1 MRIQTRRQ
9 SAPNTLAHVPEK
21 HSLVKAR
28 LDAGFAKRP
37 VFAKAQD
44 IRRRKAG
51 WCVALLVALLA
62 IGVATSARAQSEALT
77 ELLSGVVR
85 MKAFINPDGRTTQNL
100 GREREGSAVVIDSNG
115 LILTIGYLMVEAH
128 SAEIVTNDGQD
139 VPANIVGYDHQTG
152 FGLLQAIAP
161 LKVQPLAFGKSA
173 ELKERDAVVV
183 APFGGPENAA
193 PAVVVAK
200 REFAGNWEYLLDQA
214 IFTAPPHPTW
224 SGAALLNH
232 EGKLVGIGSLVVGD
246 ATGKGDRMPGN
257 MFVPTDLL
265 PPILA
270 DLIVSGRS
278 AGAGRPWLG
287 VNTDE
292 MHGHLMISNVTPG
305 GPAEHAGLKRGDII
319 LGVNGA
325 PVSHLGE
332 FYRKLYAQ
340 GDAGTV
346 IPLDVFRDNEKQRV
360 EVKSINR
367 LDHLRLKSSF

>member
-1 MRIQTRRQ
+1 MRIQSRWQ
-9 SAPNTLAHVPEK
+9 PSATGGLCGAV
-21 HSLVKAR
+21 
-28 LDAGFAKRP
+28 
-37 VFAKAQD
+37 
-44 IRRRKAG
+44 
-51 WCVALLVALLA
+51 LVALFALTMA
-62 IGVATSARAQSEALT
+62 PAARAQSQALT
-77 ELLSGVVR
+77 ELLSGVVH
-85 MKAFINPDGRTTQNL
+85 MKTFINPDGRTTQNL
-100 GREREGSAVVIDSNG
+100 GREREGSGVVIDSNG

-128 SAEIVTNDGQD
+128 SAEVMTNDGQD

-183 APFGGPENAA
+183 AAYGGAENAA

-200 REFAGNWEYLLDQA
+200 REFAGSWEYLLDQA
-214 IFTAPPHPTW
+214 IFTSPPHSAW

-232 EGKLVGIGSLVVGD
+232 EGKLVGIGSLILADV
-246 ATGKGDRMPGN
+246 TGKGDRMAGN

-270 DLIVSGRS
+270 DLMVSGRT

-319 LGVNGA
+319 LGVNGE
-325 PVSHLGE
+325 PVTHLPE

-346 IPLDVFRDNEKQRV
+346 IPLDIFKDNEKHRI
-360 EVKSINR
+360 EIKSINR

>member
-1 MRIQTRRQ
+1 MRIQSRWQ
-9 SAPNTLAHVPEK
+9 SNPTGGLCGAV
-21 HSLVKAR
+21 
-28 LDAGFAKRP
+28 
-37 VFAKAQD
+37 
-44 IRRRKAG
+44 
-51 WCVALLVALLA
+51 LVALFALTMA
-62 IGVATSARAQSEALT
+62 PAARAQSQALT
-77 ELLSGVVR
+77 ELLSGVVH
-85 MKAFINPDGRTTQNL
+85 MKTFINPDGRTTQNL
-100 GREREGSAVVIDSNG
+100 GREREGSGVVIDANG

-128 SAEIVTNDGQD
+128 SAEVMTNDGQD

-161 LKVQPLAFGKSA
+161 LKVQPLVFGKS
-173 ELKERDAVVV
+173 
-183 APFGGPENAA
+183 
-193 PAVVVAK
+193 AK
-200 REFAGNWEYLLDQA
+200 REFAGSWEYLLDQA
-214 IFTAPPHPTW
+214 IFTSPPHSAW

-232 EGKLVGIGSLVVGD
+232 EGKLVGIGSLILADV
-246 ATGKGDRMPGN
+246 TGKGDRMPGN

-270 DLIVSGRS
+270 DLMVSGRA

-319 LGVNGA
+319 LGVNGE
-325 PVSHLGE
+325 PVTHLPE

-346 IPLDVFRDNEKQRV
+346 IPLDVFRDNEKQRI
-360 EVKSINR
+360 EIKSINR

>member
-1 MRIQTRRQ
+1 MRIQCRRGLR
-9 SAPNTLAHVPEK
+9 N
-21 HSLVKAR
+21 
-28 LDAGFAKRP
+28 G
-37 VFAKAQD
+37 
-44 IRRRKAG
+44 
-51 WCVALLVALLA
+51 LLIALLA
-62 IGVATSARAQSEALT
+62 LATAPGSVARAQSPALA

-85 MKAFINPDGRTTQNL
+85 MKTFINPDGRTAQSL
-100 GREREGSAVVIDSNG
+100 GREREGSAIVIDSNG

-128 SAEIVTNDGQD
+128 SAEVVTNDGQD

-183 APFGGPENAA
+183 ASFGGPDNAA

-200 REFAGNWEYLLDQA
+200 REFAGSWEYLLDEA
-214 IFTAPPHPTW
+214 IFTAPPQAAW

-232 EGKLVGIGSLVVGD
+232 EGKLVGVGSLIVGD
-246 ATGKGDRMPGN
+246 ATGKGGRMAGN

-265 PPILA
+265 APILA
-270 DLIVSGRS
+270 DLIVKGRT

-287 VNTDE
+287 VTTDE
-292 MHGHLMISNVTPG
+292 MHGHLMISAVTRE
-305 GPAEHAGLKRGDII
+305 GPADRAGLKRGDMI
-319 LGVNGA
+319 LGVNGE
-325 PVSHLGE
+325 PVNHLPD

-346 IPLDVFRDNEKQRV
+346 IPLDVLKNDAKQRV

>member
-1 MRIQTRRQ
+1 MRIQIRRQ
-9 SAPNTLAHVPEK
+9 CIPIAPWL
-21 HSLVKAR
+21 S
-28 LDAGFAKRP
+28 
-37 VFAKAQD
+37 
-44 IRRRKAG
+44 
-51 WCVALLVALLA
+51 ALLVALLA
-62 IGVATSARAQSEALT
+62 LGVAPVARAQSEALT

-85 MKAFINPDGRTTQNL
+85 MKTFINPDGRTTQNL

-183 APFGGPENAA
+183 APFGGPDNAA

-214 IFTAPPHPTW
+214 IFTAPPHQAW

-232 EGKLVGIGSLVVGD
+232 EGKLVGIGSLIVGD
-246 ATGKGDRMPGN
+246 STGKGDRMPGN

-270 DLIVSGRS
+270 DLIVSGRV

-292 MHGHLMISNVTPG
+292 LHGHLMISNVTPG

-319 LGVNGA
+319 LGVNGQT
-325 PVSHLGE
+325 VTHLPE

-340 GDAGTV
+340 GEAGTV
-346 IPLDVFRDNEKQRV
+346 IALDVFRDNEKQRI
-360 EVKSINR
+360 EVKSMNR

>member
-1 MRIQTRRQ
+1 MRIRSRWQAIPTGGLCG
-9 SAPNTLAHVPEK
+9 AV
-21 HSLVKAR
+21 
-28 LDAGFAKRP
+28 
-37 VFAKAQD
+37 
-44 IRRRKAG
+44 
-51 WCVALLVALLA
+51 LVALFALMM
-62 IGVATSARAQSEALT
+62 VAPARAQSHALT
-77 ELLSGVVR
+77 ELLSGVVH
-85 MKAFINPDGRTTQNL
+85 MKTFINPDGRTTQNL
-100 GREREGSAVVIDSNG
+100 GREREGSGVVIDSNG

-128 SAEIVTNDGQD
+128 SAEVMTNDGQD

-152 FGLLQAIAP
+152 FGLLQAVAP

-183 APFGGPENAA
+183 AAYGGAENAA

-200 REFAGNWEYLLDQA
+200 REFAGSWEYLLDEA
-214 IFTAPPHPTW
+214 IFTSPPHSAW

-232 EGKLVGIGSLVVGD
+232 EGKLVGIGSLIVSD

-265 PPILA
+265 PAILA
-270 DLIVSGRS
+270 DLMVSGRT

-319 LGVNGA
+319 LGVNGE
-325 PVSHLGE
+325 PVTHLPE

-346 IPLDVFRDNEKQRV
+346 IPLDVFKDNEKHRI
-360 EVKSINR
+360 EIKSINR

>member
-1 MRIQTRRQ
+1 MRIQCRRGLR
-9 SAPNTLAHVPEK
+9 N
-21 HSLVKAR
+21 
-28 LDAGFAKRP
+28 G
-37 VFAKAQD
+37 
-44 IRRRKAG
+44 
-51 WCVALLVALLA
+51 LLVALA
-62 IGVATSARAQSEALT
+62 AVTVTASAARAQSPALAV
-77 ELLSGVVR
+77 LLSGVVR
-85 MKAFINPDGRTTQNL
+85 MKTFINPNGRTTQNL
-100 GREREGSAVVIDSNG
+100 GREREGSAIVIDSNG

-128 SAEIVTNDGQD
+128 SAEVVTNDGQD

-161 LKVQPLAFGKSA
+161 LKVQPLSFGRSA

-183 APFGGPENAA
+183 AGFGGPDNAA

-200 REFAGNWEYLLDQA
+200 REFAGNWEYLLDEA
-214 IFTAPPHPTW
+214 IFTAPPQAAW

-232 EGKLVGIGSLVVGD
+232 EGKLVGVGSLIVGD
-246 ATGKGDRMPGN
+246 ATGKGERMPGN

-270 DLIVSGRS
+270 DLIANGRT

-287 VNTDE
+287 VTTDE
-292 MHGHLMISNVTPG
+292 LRGHLVVSAVTHE
-305 GPAEHAGLKRGDII
+305 GPAERAGLKRGDMI
-319 LGVNGA
+319 LGVNGE
-325 PVSHLGE
+325 PVNHLPD

-346 IPLDVFRDNEKQRV
+346 IRLDVLNDNDKQRV
-360 EVKSINR
+360 EVRSINR

>member
-1 MRIQTRRQ
+1 MRIQSRWQ
-9 SAPNTLAHVPEK
+9 PNPTGGLCGAV
-21 HSLVKAR
+21 
-28 LDAGFAKRP
+28 
-37 VFAKAQD
+37 
-44 IRRRKAG
+44 
-51 WCVALLVALLA
+51 LVALFALTMA
-62 IGVATSARAQSEALT
+62 PAARAQSQALT
-77 ELLSGVVR
+77 ELLSGVVH
-85 MKAFINPDGRTTQNL
+85 MKTFINPDGRTTQNL
-100 GREREGSAVVIDSNG
+100 GREREGSGVVIDSNG

-128 SAEIVTNDGQD
+128 SAEVMTNDGQD

-161 LKVQPLAFGKSA
+161 LKAQPLAFGKSA

-183 APFGGPENAA
+183 AAYGGAENAA

-200 REFAGNWEYLLDQA
+200 REFAGSWEYLLDQA
-214 IFTAPPHPTW
+214 IFTSPPHSAW

-232 EGKLVGIGSLVVGD
+232 EGKLVGIGSLIVADV
-246 ATGKGDRMPGN
+246 TGKGDRMAGN

-270 DLIVSGRS
+270 DLMVSGRT

-319 LGVNGA
+319 LGVNGE
-325 PVSHLGE
+325 PVTHLPE

-346 IPLDVFRDNEKQRV
+346 IPLDIFKDNEKQRI
-360 EVKSINR
+360 EIKSINR